1 MQVTWSIVWGV
12 QMLAG
17 IETFPNVNRGS
28 AIVETALREGHG
40 ICIGARRQIGLQ
52 GEPHQ
57 TLWVCSH
64 HLLLRFA
71 IPHLLSG
78 FCVVCQ
84 PSTLCLGFVTPCL
97 LLTSYREEGASRAA

>member
-1 MQVTWSIVWGV
+1 
-12 QMLAG
+12 MLAG

-78 FCVVCQ
+78 FVWFVSHQ
-84 PSTLCLGFVTPCL
+84 PFVWGL
-97 LLTSYREEGASRAA
+97 SLRACC